1 MQHDVPVSR
10 EQVEEAIKS
19 FPWPRQSQL
28 RQVQREGE
36 GNLVSFG
43 AYTHGGCHGITRVSR
58 RRPALA
64 QLLNKYVHQVV
75 PQAEYSALAISRGV
89 QLGWHRD
96 KHNLLDSVNWVIPV
110 GFFEGG
116 EIRVLQEGQNQD
128 EADLCEQR
136 GFLLDVAKKPVSFN
150 AR

>member
-1 MQHDVPVSR
+1 MKEQLDSWGSGEFGDFQCFAERVKVGKRGIPEPLHDEAERFARELVQHDAPVSR

-64 QLLNKYVHQVV
+64 QLLNKYVHQV
-75 PQAEYSALAISRGV
+75 QALWDLEAQQSQGPPLY
-89 QLGWHRD
+89 
-96 KHNLLDSVNWVIPV
+96 LDPRN
-110 GFFEGG
+110 
-116 EIRVLQEGQNQD
+116 
-128 EADLCEQR
+128 
-136 GFLLDVAKKPVSFN
+136 
-150 AR
+150 